1 MSRCIPKNSAL
12 VHRHSRRGLASG
24 QSSWGQSFMHYS
36 SQDYGADGVVVS
48 LTTRGT
54 FTHWKEGTL
63 AVASKIF
70 IELTGMTRA
79 RAATASWCSA
89 CELAV
94 RCGWSRETAVPVAV
108 LPLPRPLRCVA
119 WTWAATRRGGLSFH
133 WHSALRRIW
142 TGSDGFGQ
150 LAANGGGG
158 HGHSRPL
165 ETSRRAQGE
174 GSVARRRSAGCQSV
188 GSGRPG

>member
-1 MSRCIPKNSAL
+1 MAWWFPLPHAARSPIG
-12 VHRHSRRGLASG
+12 RR
-24 QSSWGQSFMHYS
+24 
-36 SQDYGADGVVVS
+36 
-48 LTTRGT
+48 
-54 FTHWKEGTL
+54 EGTL
-63 AVASKIF
+63 AGASKIF

-79 RAATASWCSA
+79 RAAAASSCSA

-94 RCGWSRETAVPVAV
+94 RLVSRDCCACCG
-108 LPLPRPLRCVA
+108 
-119 WTWAATRRGGLSFH
+119 AATATATVLRGHGRRGGLSFH